1 MGHALENTIESV
13 EKAIDLKVDGIEI
26 DVFKSKSGEL
36 IVYHDPSLSRLSNST
51 AFIEQ
56 ISLDS
61 IKKIELIGGLSIP
74 TLNEV
79 IDIIPEKIFLNIEL
93 KGENTAYETNKI
105 IIKYLSESNL
115 TSSKFIISSF
125 RWDELKKF
133 RNVNKDVPIAILVDS
148 LYKIDNAIKL
158 AKEINAVAL
167 NPNNKFITKEIVKK
181 IQSNN
186 IKVYPYTINT
196 PKNINRMKSMG
207 VDAIITD
214 FPERINNIKPN
225 EYNNLTMKKIYL
237 ILCILGIALP
247 YYNLFNFLKI
257 NNWSMDGF
265 FSLLYENYAVSMLSM
280 DLTVAASSFLIF
292 LIYSYRKSP
301 TKIIRYLLPMF
312 LVGFSLALPLYLYDN
327 HKSN

>member
-1 MGHALENTIESV
+1 MKKLLSPLLLIFLFSNCNNTPDLIVIGHRGAMGHALENTIESV
-13 EKAIDLKVDGIEI
+13 KKAIDLKVDGIEI

-133 RNVNKDVPIAILVDS
+133 RNINKDVPIAILVDS

-167 NPNNKFITKEIVKK
+167 NPNNKFITKKIVKK

-196 PKNINRMKSMG
+196 PKNIKRMKSIG

-214 FPERINNIKPN
+214 YPERINNN
-225 EYNNLTMKKIYL
+225 
-237 ILCILGIALP
+237 
-247 YYNLFNFLKI
+247 
-257 NNWSMDGF
+257 
-265 FSLLYENYAVSMLSM
+265 
-280 DLTVAASSFLIF
+280 
-292 LIYSYRKSP
+292 
-301 TKIIRYLLPMF
+301 
-312 LVGFSLALPLYLYDN
+312 
-327 HKSN
+327 

>member
-1 MGHALENTIESV
+1 MKKLLSPLLLIFLFSNCNNTPDIIVIGHRGAMGHALENTIESV

-56 ISLDS
+56 ITIDS
-61 IKKIELIGGLSIP
+61 IKKVELIGGLSIP

-105 IIKYLSESNL
+105 IIKYLSESNF
-115 TSSKFIISSF
+115 TPSKFIISSF

-133 RNVNKDVPIAILVDS
+133 RNINKDIPIAILVDS

-167 NPNNKFITKEIVKK
+167 NPNNKFITKKK
-181 IQSNN
+181 IKEIEESNQ
-186 IKVYPYTINT
+186 PNT
-196 PKNINRMKSMG
+196 K
-207 VDAIITD
+207 
-214 FPERINNIKPN
+214 E
-225 EYNNLTMKKIYL
+225 
-237 ILCILGIALP
+237 
-247 YYNLFNFLKI
+247 
-257 NNWSMDGF
+257 
-265 FSLLYENYAVSMLSM
+265 
-280 DLTVAASSFLIF
+280 
-292 LIYSYRKSP
+292 
-301 TKIIRYLLPMF
+301 
-312 LVGFSLALPLYLYDN
+312 
-327 HKSN
+327 